1 MKTKYFLLG
10 LILSHII
17 LFSTITQVKADSSYS
32 LGIKKGTEIILEV
45 KIFDKSGLKD
55 VFGDGYDEAIPE
67 DADEV
72 GMRYKIEVTEI
83 IDDAEIDLGIL
94 GDYDAFG
101 FEANI
106 WEWTDEEFDKEPDED
121 EFEIVWFEDPENIDD
136 AYDVVGGY
144 AYDIVMPFVP
154 IDVAKYLDE
163 IDEWKEDD
171 YEEYKTKDN
180 TVIHDSIFDDEDDK
194 EDEENFLEVYT
205 YDTENGFLTRY
216 QIIDEDGVVIYEY
229 GLSEIIPGYE
239 LPLILGIIGIFTIGL
254 IYIMKKRY
262 NLIIN

>member
-17 LFSTITQVKADSSYS
+17 LFSTIAQVKADSSYS

-45 KIFDKSGLKD
+45 QIFDEDGLED
-55 VFGDGYDEAIPE
+55 VFDEYDDAIPE

-72 GMRYKIEVTEI
+72 GMKNKIIVREV
-83 IDDAEIDLGIL
+83 DKDAEIDLGIL

-101 FEANI
+101 IEADI
-106 WEWTDEEFDKEPDED
+106 WEWTDEEFDEEPDEE
-121 EFEIVWFEDPENIDD
+121 EFEIVWFQDPEDIND

-144 AYDIVMPFVP
+144 AYDIIMPFAP
-154 IDVAKYLDE
+154 ISVEKFLDK

-171 YEEYKTKDN
+171 HEEWKTKDN
-180 TVIHDSIFDDEDDK
+180 MVIHDSIFD
-194 EDEENFLEVYT
+194 EETFVEIFT
-205 YDTENGFLTRY
+205 YDTETGYLIEFKIL
-216 QIIDEDGVVIYEY
+216 DEDGAIIYQY

-239 LPLILGIIGIFTIGL
+239 IPLILGIIGIFTIGL

>member
-17 LFSTITQVKADSSYS
+17 LFSTIAQVKADSSYS

-45 KIFDKSGLKD
+45 QIFDEDGLED
-55 VFGDGYDEAIPE
+55 VFDEYDDAIPE

-72 GMRYKIEVTEI
+72 GMKYKIIVREV
-83 IDDAEIDLGIL
+83 DKDAEIDLGIL

-101 FEANI
+101 IEADI
-106 WEWTDEEFDKEPDED
+106 WEWTDEEFDEEPDEE
-121 EFEIVWFEDPENIDD
+121 EFEIVWFQDPEDIND

-144 AYDIVMPFVP
+144 AYDIIMPFAP
-154 IDVAKYLDE
+154 ISVEKFLDK

-171 YEEYKTKDN
+171 HEEWKTKDN
-180 TVIHDSIFDDEDDK
+180 MVIHDSIFD
-194 EDEENFLEVYT
+194 EENFIEIFT
-205 YDTENGFLTRY
+205 YDTETGYLIEFKIL
-216 QIIDEDGVVIYEY
+216 DEDGAIIYQY